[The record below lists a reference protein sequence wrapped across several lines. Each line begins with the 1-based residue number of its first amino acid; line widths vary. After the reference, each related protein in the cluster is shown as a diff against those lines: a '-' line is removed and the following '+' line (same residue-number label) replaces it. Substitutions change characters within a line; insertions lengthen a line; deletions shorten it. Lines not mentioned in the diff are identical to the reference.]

1 MEICLKG
8 RGHSDKL
15 VWKQISK
22 ARKFSRTE
30 LLNNQTKKENEDKP
44 VLNITYHPPLARLKI
59 IMTKIHLLLTPDNEH
74 NKMFRGAPIT
84 GFPRAKSLKDIL
96 VRSKIPQIRNKGWC
110 GPCKR
115 TRCEICKHIV
125 PTRSFTSSTTKHT
138 CEIRPENLNYRP
150 KNVVYLI
157 SCKTCHKQYTAYS
170 EEFRARFFDYRCA
183 HRNYR
188 KSMKVKQDSFHA
200 LFAND
205 FL

>member
-1 MEICLKG
+1 M
-8 RGHSDKL
+8 S
-15 VWKQISK
+15 
-22 ARKFSRTE
+22 
-30 LLNNQTKKENEDKP
+30 
-44 VLNITYHPPLARLKI
+44 
-59 IMTKIHLLLTPDNEH
+59 
-74 NKMFRGAPIT
+74 RGAPII

-138 CEIRPENLNYRP
+138 CEIRPENLNCRP